1 MIRKSS
7 GLSFIVPGI
16 VIVAT
21 MTQVPFILTI
31 IFSFL
36 RWNLARPDLP
46 RIFVGLNNYFHFLR
60 IESFADIP
68 NFYFIVFQTV
78 IMTGT
83 TLLICSVLGFLLALL
98 LDNEIPGVNIARAL
112 ILAPFFVMATA
123 AGVVWRA
130 TIFNTTFGW
139 YGVVARALNLP
150 RVDLLSHR
158 PMGVVI
164 LLIVWQWLPFF
175 VLVILG
181 GLQGLSD
188 DIIESSKIDGCNWFQ
203 TTFRIKR
210 PLIQNHM
217 NVAIMLGL
225 VFVIKEFGLILTTT
239 GGGPGTRSYNL
250 PYLVYMEVFN
260 ASQIGR
266 AAAVSVITV
275 VLTLT
280 MVNLLYGSIKK
291 RRDILG

>member
-16 VIVAT
+16 VIVAI
-21 MTQVPFILTI
+21 MTQVPFILTV
-31 IFSFL
+31 IFSVL

-46 RIFVGLNNYFHFLR
+46 RIFVGLNNYLHFLR
-60 IESFADIP
+60 IESFSDIP
-68 NFYFIVFQTV
+68 AFYHIVLQTV
-78 IMTGT
+78 IMTGS

-98 LDNEIPGVNIARAL
+98 LDNEIPGVNIARTL

-139 YGVVARALNLP
+139 YGVVARALNIP

-158 PMGVVI
+158 PMAVVI
-164 LLIVWQWLPFF
+164 MLIVWQWLPFF

-203 TTFRIKR
+203 TTFLIKR

-260 ASQIGR
+260 ASQVGR